1 MPIVPLFR
9 ANQEGK
15 SVVSTAQRHLN
26 LYAEID
32 PDAEKSRLVFHGT
45 PGLILRAGSSLGN
58 TPIRGW
64 IAAGDLYYLVHR
76 GTFYEV
82 NNAGTK
88 TSRGTISTTTGRV
101 DMAYDGTVILITT
114 GSNGYTY
121 TVLTTTLTLI
131 AAA

>member
-32 PDAEKSRLVFHGT
+32 PDAEKSRLIFHGT

-64 IAAGDLYYLVHR
+64 IAAGDLYYLVHQ

-82 NNAGTK
+82 NNAGAK
-88 TSRGTISTTTGRV
+88 TSRGTVSTTTGRV
-101 DMAYDGTVILITT
+101 DLAYN
-114 GSNGYTY
+114 GSVV
-121 TVLTTTLTLI
+121 VLTVPLDVFAPALLTS
-131 AAA
+131 